1 MASQQVVVRIPTE
14 LAADLDKHAAET
26 RRKRSDVL
34 RDALRAYLAKAS
46 MPASRHAENVAH
58 LIGALET
65 RRPALA
71 ENSRRYVLESL
82 RRGR

>member
-1 MASQQVVVRIPTE
+1 MASQQVVVRIPVE
-14 LAADLDKHAAET
+14 LAAELDRHVAQT
-26 RRKRSDVL
+26 RRKRSEIL
-34 RDALRAYLAKAS
+34 RDALRTYLAKVPVSARS
-46 MPASRHAENVAH
+46 HAANVAH

>member
-1 MASQQVVVRIPTE
+1 MASQQVVVRIPPE
-14 LAADLDKHAAET
+14 LAAELDRHVAET
-26 RRKRSDVL
+26 HRKRSEVL
-34 RDALRAYLAKAS
+34 RDALRAYLGRAARS
-46 MPASRHAENVAH
+46 ARTHAESVSH